1 MRVFPRV
8 WAVAAA
14 LMIMACGCSTPA
26 SEKQVKRDQDRTIMR
41 MTEAEYQRD
50 TLRDQYAKTETELA
64 DSNKNLRDAEQQ
76 VTLLRKQVQDLQQ
89 SILQLTTQNDKLRN
103 EVARLSAKLP
113 PGSR

>member
-1 MRVFPRV
+1 MPSLVPV
-8 WAVAAA
+8 ILIA
-14 LMIMACGCSTPA
+14 LLIFAGCSSPA
-26 SEKQVKRDQDRTIMR
+26 KEKQAKRDQDRTMIR

-50 TLRDQYAKTETELA
+50 TLRDQYEKTETELA

-89 SILQLTTQNDKLRN
+89 TIMQLTTQNDKLKS
-103 EVARLSAKLP
+103 EVARLTSKLP